1 VIVFIRLAGGAA
13 RLAGRA
19 AAGIGRLGV
28 RAGQAV
34 GRYAYRQVVR
44 QIGKRAQGDSGGLD
58 FGGGGIGGGG
68 TPAREAGAATVARAA
83 AMMVAEAKRLAPV
96 RTGRLRDSITAR
108 QLGPLSWEVSVGADY
123 GVYVE
128 YGSRGRPARPFFR
141 PAYEKVAAQFRD
153 MAIADLNAA
162 IDRATR

>member
-1 VIVFIRLAGGAA
+1 MIVFVRLAGGAA

-19 AAGIGRLGV
+19 AAGIGRAGA

-68 TPAREAGAATVARAA
+68 NPAREAGAATVARAA

-108 QLGPLSWEVSVGADY
+108 QLGPLSWEVSAEAPYAVF
-123 GVYVE
+123 VE

-141 PAYEKVAAQFRD
+141 PAFEKTAARFTDLAVAEF
-153 MAIADLNAA
+153 NAA
-162 IDRATR
+162 IDRAAR

>member
-1 VIVFIRLAGGAA
+1 MTGRCCLDRVRQ
-13 RLAGRA
+13 AGRRR
-19 AAGIGRLGV
+19 GP
-28 RAGQAV
+28 AGQAV

-68 TPAREAGAATVARAA
+68 IGGGGNPAREAGAATVARAA

-108 QLGPLSWEVSVGADY
+108 QLGPLSWEVSAEAPY
-123 GVYVE
+123 AIFVE

-162 IDRATR
+162 IDRAAR

>member
-19 AAGIGRLGV
+19 AAGIGRAGARAAQSLG
-28 RAGQAV
+28 RF
-34 GRYAYRQVVR
+34 AYR
-44 QIGKRAQGDSGGLD
+44 QIGKRLADASGSGGGPD
-58 FGGGGIGGGG
+58 FDIGGGG
-68 TPAREAGAATVARAA
+68 GNPAREAGAATVARAA
-83 AMMVAEAKRLAPV
+83 AMMVTEAKRLTPV

-108 QLGPLSWEVSVGADY
+108 QLGPLSWEVSAETPY
-123 GVYVE
+123 AIFVE
-128 YGSRGRPARPFFR
+128 YGSRSRPARPFFR

-162 IDRATR
+162 IDRAAR